1 MERFITGDIVAIN
14 YPFTDLSSF
23 KSRPALLIAEVNV
36 NDFIICQITSQIYEE
51 EITIKID
58 DNDISEGK
66 LNKAS
71 FIMPA
76 KLFTSDSKLFKY
88 KICKLNS
95 EKLLQVKE
103 QIIKII
109 RS

>member
-1 MERFITGDIVAIN
+1 MEGFIAGDIVAIN

-23 KSRPALLIAEVNV
+23 KSRPALLIAKVNE
-36 NDFIICQITSQIYEE
+36 NDFIICQITSKIYDEG
-51 EITIKID
+51 ITIKID

-66 LNKAS
+66 LNKVS
-71 FIMPA
+71 FVLPA
-76 KLFTSDSKLFKY
+76 KLFTSDSRLFKY

-95 EKLLQVKE
+95 EKLREIKE

-109 RS
+109 RN